1 MVKIDQK
8 FLDEVARQHN
18 IDYPKEYWESG
29 GKQANESKKK
39 AKASRK
45 NGKLGGRPKKEQ
57 ECPLKVVETE
67 VINGNNEALINIDPK
82 TFGKAKLVRA

>member
-29 GKQANESKKK
+29 GKQANESKE
-39 AKASRK
+39 AE
-45 NGKLGGRPKKEQ
+45 GHVEYTYPKK
-57 ECPLKVVETE
+57 P
-67 VINGNNEALINIDPK
+67 
-82 TFGKAKLVRA
+82 